1 MRKSILARE
10 YARKEADTWNDVNE
24 NYVANGE
31 KPIGLEQMLMW
42 AWKKGYE
49 SGQRAVKKR
58 EKVNGNKTSGSQ

>member
-10 YARKEADTWNDVNE
+10 YARKAAHTWNDVNE

-31 KPIGLEQMLMW
+31 KCIELEQMLMW

-49 SGQRAVKKR
+49 SGQRATLKKQKLEVR
-58 EKVNGNKTSGSQ
+58 K